1 MKVRSQMVAPSA
13 RVRRYRF
20 GDGQKVMRRYLGLLD
35 NAAEPDD
42 IATSAQIRGP
52 PTSTAT
58 HEKPPTLSHKTVIL
72 RELYV
77 GNPTCAKQLPTPQR
91 CLYTISQ
98 YLHTAE
104 SFSQCLRLSPVRSH
118 SHRPLGQILSPK
130 QPGETEPG

>member
-52 PTSTAT
+52 PTSTAS
-58 HEKPPTLSHKTVIL
+58 HEKPPTLSHETVIL

-77 GNPTCAKQLPTPQR
+77 ANKLHHRNGRA
-91 CLYTISQ
+91 TIN
-98 YLHTAE
+98 TAQHRNTNTSE
-104 SFSQCLRLSPVRSH
+104 TDKSRS
-118 SHRPLGQILSPK
+118 
-130 QPGETEPG
+130 TA

>member
-52 PTSTAT
+52 PTSTAS
-58 HEKPPTLSHKTVIL
+58 HEKPPTLSHETVIL
-72 RELYV
+72 REFGVCTPFHDTYTPPSPSPSASVCHPSDPILTAPFV
-77 GNPTCAKQLPTPQR
+77 RFLVPSSLVRQSPADTCNSKQAAPP
-91 CLYTISQ
+91 
-98 YLHTAE
+98 
-104 SFSQCLRLSPVRSH
+104 
-118 SHRPLGQILSPK
+118 
-130 QPGETEPG
+130 

>member
-52 PTSTAT
+52 PTSTAS
-58 HEKPPTLSHKTVIL
+58 HEKPPTLSHETVIL
-72 RELYV
+72 REFCTTV
-77 GNPTCAKQLPTPQR
+77 TGGQPSTRHSIATPTPAKLTKAVVRRNLLCQP
-91 CLYTISQ
+91 
-98 YLHTAE
+98 AGWP
-104 SFSQCLRLSPVRSH
+104 LSYYV
-118 SHRPLGQILSPK
+118 LGWF
-130 QPGETEPG
+130 